1 MIWPGVIS
9 MGMPRS
15 GVGGLGG
22 ELGAEMKVESEDS
35 ETGEVGSD
43 TVMGGLGAL
52 KFRLKIQS
60 YRGVVNY
67 VQCKETC
74 T

>member
-1 MIWPGVIS
+1 

-22 ELGAEMKVESEDS
+22 ELGAEMKLESEDS

-52 KFRLKIQS
+52 KFR
-60 YRGVVNY
+60 RHHPPPVR
-67 VQCKETC
+67 
-74 T
+74 